1 MIHYFGFN
9 KVAYRTKYCTFVEQ
23 QKYLL
28 FINLTSSKALPLL
41 SPKNLGTTPM
51 KLSPKQDILLNVLF
65 PILAGSYLYFMS
77 FNLSFTGFL
86 RNQLPDGL
94 WAYALIS
101 SLLIIWNRKIN
112 IFYVSF
118 ILIVFISFEALQHLH
133 FISGTGDW
141 LDILIY
147 FSFSTTAIL
156 TNKFFY
162 PLPKNISYDN
172 PF

>member
-1 MIHYFGFN
+1 
-9 KVAYRTKYCTFVEQ
+9 
-23 QKYLL
+23 
-28 FINLTSSKALPLL
+28 
-41 SPKNLGTTPM
+41 M

-65 PILAGSYLYFMS
+65 PVLAGSCLYFMS
-77 FNLSFTGFL
+77 FKLYLTGFF

-101 SLLIIWNRKIN
+101 SLLIIWNRQIN
-112 IFYVSF
+112 IFYISL
-118 ILIVFISFEALQHLH
+118 ILIIFISFEALQYFH

-147 FSFSTTAIL
+147 FSFSATALL

-162 PLPKNISYDN
+162 SLPKNIPYDN
-172 PF
+172 